1 MTVVGAVDCG
11 TNTTRLLISADGR
24 DVERRAVITRL
35 GRGVDTTRRL
45 SPEGIDAT
53 VAVLHE
59 FGELLRQHGVAAT
72 RVAATSAARD
82 ATNRDEFFDAAE
94 VALGTRPEL
103 LSGDEEARLSFD
115 GATFGLDPA
124 DGPFLVVDIGGGS
137 TEFALADGAVSV
149 DTGSVRI
156 TEQWLHSDP
165 PTAEELSMAV
175 TVVRTHLDDV
185 TRLLPASRE
194 ARTIVGVAGT
204 VTSVAAIELGLLEY
218 DRTRIHR
225 FRLTRAAAEDVF
237 RTVAMEALDD
247 RVHNPGL
254 DPARADVIVG
264 GCLILVSILRHF
276 DADAMLVSETDIL
289 DGLARSLA

>member
-1 MTVVGAVDCG
+1 MKVAAVDCG
-11 TNTTRLLISADGR
+11 TNTTRLLISEDGR
-24 DVERRAVITRL
+24 DIERRAAITRL
-35 GRGVDTTRRL
+35 GRGVDATGRL
-45 SPEGIDAT
+45 TSEGIERT
-53 VAVLHE
+53 VAVLREYGDLIRH
-59 FGELLRQHGVAAT
+59 HGVTAT

-82 ATNRDEFFDAAE
+82 ASNRDEFFDAAE
-94 VALGTRPEL
+94 AALGTRPEL
-103 LSGDEEARLSFD
+103 VTGAEEARLSFD
-115 GATFGLDPA
+115 GATFELGPD

-137 TEFALADGAVSV
+137 TEFALPDDAVSLDV
-149 DTGSVRI
+149 GSVRI
-156 TEQWLHSDP
+156 TEQWLRSDP

-175 TVVRTHLDDV
+175 SVVRTHLDDV

-194 ARTIVGVAGT
+194 VRTIVGVAGT
-204 VTSVAAIELGLLEY
+204 VTSVAAVELGLAEY

-237 RTVAMEALDD
+237 RTLATEPLED

-264 GCLILVSILRHF
+264 GCLILSCVLRHF

-289 DGLARSLA
+289 DGLARSLV